1 MELKYNKK
9 TEIHYRCVLLF
20 KKIIEK
26 AIELEISE
34 ARENDEIYGYNII
47 YTSEF
52 NFFFKYNSKFMTLM
66 LNENIILKSK
76 LKYHHIFFP
85 MYILGNIIN
94 NGMINFTGTIAI
106 NYYSYLKNTEMTEE
120 DWEDFEKNH
129 IFYLEKMIDEPD
141 EFWFNHSGS
150 SDEVYLTHL
159 FAQSAGKDDNL
170 KFTNHSLKK
179 MIFDFCDTQIEQY
192 KFNNNKYVQTKK
204 FIDIDESEIIRTK
217 EYGSKNIVNLE
228 NEERY
233 FLQLKESSKFN
244 FEKKDLIEYTL
255 QDILEYLNNQISIYH
270 SLDKMNELNKELNSE
285 VKSPKMVQKLLDNGL
300 SIDEALE
307 SIGY

>member
-34 ARENDEIYGYNII
+34 ALENDEIYGYNII

-150 SDEVYLTHL
+150 SD
-159 FAQSAGKDDNL
+159 DNL
-170 KFTNHSLKK
+170 KFTSHGPKK
-179 MIFDFCDTQIEQY
+179 MIFDFCETQIEQY

-270 SLDKMNELNKELNSE
+270 SLDSINKLNKELNLE
-285 VKSPKMVQKLLDNGL
+285 IKSPKMVQKLLDNGL